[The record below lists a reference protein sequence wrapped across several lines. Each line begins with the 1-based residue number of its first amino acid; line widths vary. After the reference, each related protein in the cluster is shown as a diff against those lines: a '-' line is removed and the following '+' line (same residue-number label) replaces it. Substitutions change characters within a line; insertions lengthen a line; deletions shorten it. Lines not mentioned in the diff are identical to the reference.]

1 MPHIK
6 INLLEG
12 KTEAQKQELTDE
24 IIKVAK
30 KVLDYG
36 DDAFSVAIQ
45 DYTKEEWKD
54 DVYPNQII
62 DEEKKLF
69 KKPGYKY

>member
-1 MPHIK
+1 
-6 INLLEG
+6 
-12 KTEAQKQELTDE
+12 
-24 IIKVAK
+24 

-54 DVYPNQII
+54 EVYPNQII
-62 DEEKKLF
+62 AEEKKLY

>member
-12 KTEAQKQELTDE
+12 KSEEQKQKLATEFVK
-24 IIKVAK
+24 IAK
-30 KVLDYG
+30 EVLGYG

-45 DYTKEEWKD
+45 DYTKEEWKND
-54 DVYPNQII
+54 IYDREIMENKDILYK
-62 DEEKKLF
+62 E
-69 KKPGYKY
+69 PGYEM